1 MAVQAATASGAVA
14 PIVLE
19 VEAAQRRH
27 RVSFQLQF
35 VLTWAVILGA
45 VALFLANTVKIKPDF
60 IAEWLPF
67 IIGGVW
73 ITLAISILSIFFAVI
88 LAILGALGRLSA
100 NPYFN
105 GVASLYVSL
114 VRGTP
119 LIVQILFIF
128 LALPAAGI
136 VIDPFPTGVIAL
148 AFNYGAYLT
157 EVFRAGIQAVPHG
170 QTEAARAL
178 GMRERQVMRKVIL
191 PQATRIVIPAV
202 GNDFIAMTKDSAL
215 VSIIGV
221 QELLYRAQAAGRPT
235 GQSSCRSSRLA
246 SSAAW
251 RRGTG
256 TDERGHGSSRRGP
269 RSVRPAGRSH
279 TRRCAA
285 DRVRGQPREVLPPQ
299 SRPSGL

>member
-73 ITLAISILSIFFAVI
+73 ITLAISI

-235 GQSSCRSSRLA
+235 GQSFSTLIVAAIMYWVLTIILSFFQARLERRM
-246 SSAAW
+246 AA
-251 RRGTG
+251 G
-256 TDERGHGSSRRGP
+256 
-269 RSVRPAGRSH
+269 
-279 TRRCAA
+279 
-285 DRVRGQPREVLPPQ
+285 DRNR
-299 SRPSGL
+299 